1 MQDVPSTPPA
11 IKLRCEAEP
20 NSKSFHRWRE
30 ELARECLDM
39 ELEPLGTGLFRTTVC
54 LNALPGLCICDAT
67 GTPQRH
73 YSPLETSRRSG
84 SFSVLLSRGT
94 RIRQEQGGK
103 STERGDGDVLLGD
116 LSRPWQSDMAP
127 FQRVTGLV
135 VQHEVLLA
143 LVPNAEDLAARPL
156 PASPAIVSLLAGTLD
171 LATQLGADLDLLAR
185 DAVARHLIDLVA
197 LVLGARGDTAELAR
211 GRGLAA
217 AQLMVM
223 KRYVMDQ
230 LSDPKLSVRDVAAR
244 HGVSVRYVQQLF
256 ERSGTTFTKFL
267 SEQRLLSAY
276 QRLTNA
282 LLRAATV
289 TQIASDCGFGDVST
303 FNRAFRR
310 RFGATPSDIRVEGL
324 RRSGIMFRR

>member
-1 MQDVPSTPPA
+1 
-11 IKLRCEAEP
+11 
-20 NSKSFHRWRE
+20 
-30 ELARECLDM
+30 M

-116 LSRPWQSDMAP
+116 LSRPWQTDMAP